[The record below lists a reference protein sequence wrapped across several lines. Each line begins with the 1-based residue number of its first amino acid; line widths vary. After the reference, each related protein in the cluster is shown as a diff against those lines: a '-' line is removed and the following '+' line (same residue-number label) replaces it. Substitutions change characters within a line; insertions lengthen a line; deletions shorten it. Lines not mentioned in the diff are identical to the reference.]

1 MAATLTAP
9 ALGGTARRLAEALG
23 DTLRVSDLYDGGAWV
38 YDRMVENDTA
48 EVPELLAAARGLRG
62 DVLDLGAGSGRL
74 TMPFLARGHRVVAL
88 DNAAAMLAELAQR
101 AARLPG
107 RLHDRLEP
115 ALGDM
120 AALDFGERRFDIV
133 LLGTTTVSLLDD
145 EARRATFRGV
155 RAHLAPGGR
164 FLVSSLCFP
173 AGRRAETV
181 DVVALAS
188 PSGGTALATLIE
200 ELRPDEGARSVSVL
214 VQHLEPPAPPEL
226 FLSAPRM
233 VDEASVT
240 ADLAAA
246 GLAVTARQSIHTAP
260 DGRETVLFTCHR
272 DDEGE
277 TK

>member
-1 MAATLTAP
+1 
-9 ALGGTARRLAEALG
+9 
-23 DTLRVSDLYDGGAWV
+23 
-38 YDRMVENDTA
+38 MVENDTA

-88 DNAAAMLAELAQR
+88 DNAAAMLDELAHR

-120 AALDFGERRFDIV
+120 AALDFGERRFEVV

-145 EARRATFRGV
+145 ESRRAAFRGV

-164 FLVSSLCFP
+164 FLISSLCFP
-173 AGRRAETV
+173 QARPAESV
-181 DVVALAS
+181 DVVALTTPA
-188 PSGGTALATLIE
+188 GGTALATLIE
-200 ELRPDEGARSVSVL
+200 ELRPEEGSRSVSVL
-214 VQHLEPPAPPEL
+214 VQHVDPPAPPQL

-233 VDEASVT
+233 VDESGLV
-240 ADLAAA
+240 ADLNGA
-246 GLAVTARQSIHTAP
+246 GLAVSARQTIHTGP
-260 DGRETVLFTCHR
+260 DGRQAVLFTCHR
-272 DDEGE
+272 NDEGE
-277 TK
+277 TQ